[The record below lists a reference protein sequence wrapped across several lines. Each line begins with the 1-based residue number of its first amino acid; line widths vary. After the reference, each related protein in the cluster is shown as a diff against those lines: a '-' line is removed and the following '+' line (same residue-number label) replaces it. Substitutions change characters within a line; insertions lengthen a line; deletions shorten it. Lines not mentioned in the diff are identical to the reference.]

1 MHVIERKICVRG
13 RGLKTVKSQRTW
25 WVEEDMT
32 MDTSD
37 TINNCT
43 EEEFDQYYS
52 TWDGIC

>member
-1 MHVIERKICVRG
+1 MHVIERKIYVRG